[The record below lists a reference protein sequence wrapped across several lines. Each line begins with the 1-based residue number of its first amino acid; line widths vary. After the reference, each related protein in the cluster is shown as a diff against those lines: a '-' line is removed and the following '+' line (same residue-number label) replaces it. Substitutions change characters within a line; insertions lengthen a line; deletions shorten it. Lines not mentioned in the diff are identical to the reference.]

1 MLHFVHHLLLRVERL
16 LLKPKGFPNSL
27 AELEGGLV
35 VLHTFSN
42 DKNNF
47 SISQVLQWLQ
57 RYKKFAWISKSNCI
71 AWYLMM
77 NEMFLYGRKLCVFKH
92 LILCSNLSTF
102 KYNDSVDT
110 NIYLQAHGVVCSVDM
125 LWILCVDFR

>member
-57 RYKKFAWISKSNCI
+57 RYKMFA
-71 AWYLMM
+71 
-77 NEMFLYGRKLCVFKH
+77 
-92 LILCSNLSTF
+92 
-102 KYNDSVDT
+102 
-110 NIYLQAHGVVCSVDM
+110 
-125 LWILCVDFR
+125 

>member
-102 KYNDSVDT
+102 KNNDSVDT
-110 NIYLQAHGVVCSVDM
+110 NIYLQAHGVWSM
-125 LWILCVDFR
+125 KRKQFLLQQEL